1 MNPITRVIL
10 LIFILELLVPACC
23 IGELR
28 DTIFPQI
35 VGRVVY
41 EESGKPVVGAE
52 ITAVEKGC
60 FRATTD
66 QDGKFKIK
74 VDCGEYKGIIISE
87 TTIVSITI
95 EKTFTLDFM
104 QDYDFGE
111 IKVKRK
117 AAPPPEK
124 KKVTLAP
131 EKKKMVV
138 SPKKEAAVATRKEMP
153 VITEHAPVKTVA
165 TEHPPVKVAISLGN
179 PYISLKVGRK
189 WNFEARGAFGS
200 GIKVFS
206 GRILRNFNDQDR
218 KTNLFA
224 GAEAGTISFD
234 RTISGKGFL
243 GYTFVGGEYFITPE
257 FALNLDAGIGYIGL
271 TEKVTKIDVAGIEYI
286 VNMGINFY
294 LR

>member
-1 MNPITRVIL
+1 MNQIPRVIL
-10 LIFILELLVPACC
+10 LIFILELLVPTYC
-23 IGELR
+23 IGEMR

-35 VGRVVY
+35 IGRVVY
-41 EESGKPVVGAE
+41 EGSGKPIVGAE
-52 ITAVEKGC
+52 VTSVEKGC
-60 FRATTD
+60 FRAITD
-66 QDGKFKIK
+66 QDGRFKIK

-111 IKVKRK
+111 IKV
-117 AAPPPEK
+117 PM
-124 KKVTLAP
+124 KVAVSPAP
-131 EKKKMVV
+131 EKKKIPLASM
-138 SPKKEAAVATRKEMP
+138 KKELTVAPRKELPVATKQP
-153 VITEHAPVKTVA
+153 PVKT
-165 TEHPPVKVAISLGN
+165 EHISVKVSINLGN

-189 WNFEARGAFGS
+189 WNVEARGAFGS

-206 GRILRNFNDQDR
+206 GRILRNFSDQD
-218 KTNLFA
+218 KNINLFA

-243 GYTFVGGEYFITPE
+243 GYAFVGEEYFITPE
-257 FALNLDAGIGYIGL
+257 FALNLDAGIGYLSL

-286 VNMGINFY
+286 VNLGINFY